1 MDHELIQLLEQISR
15 ERGISKEGLIQTIES
30 ALLSATK
37 KRYGPQNIKISID
50 PKSGRIEVFSIK
62 KIVEDVVNPQNEIPL
77 DEAKRIDPDKE
88 IGDSIEIR
96 LDFKDLGRIAAQT
109 AKQVILQRVKEAERE
124 IIFNEFKKKEG
135 QMIHGIILRQEKG
148 AYIIDLGRT
157 EGILPH
163 KEQIPKEG
171 FRRGDRVRAYIL
183 EVKDSAKG
191 PQIIL
196 SRTHPGLVARL
207 FEMEVPEI
215 YEGIIEIKGV
225 VREAGDRAKIGVFS
239 KDPEVD
245 PVGAC
250 VGLKGSRVQAVVR
263 ELRGEKIDIIPWSDD
278 PRVLISRAL
287 SPSTVEK
294 VGINKEAKSAL
305 VVVSDQQLSLAIG
318 KKGQNVR
325 LAAKL
330 TGWDID
336 IISSEEYK
344 RERAEETERD
354 MERSIDVDL
363 AKNMP
368 ITMLPGVGDKI
379 VKILQEAGY
388 KSVGDIVS
396 SSEEALIAIPGIGEK
411 TAQRLI
417 KGARDALAPSGSAH
431 TENQVQG
438 EPEDEQNR
446 DGET

>member
-1 MDHELIQLLEQISR
+1 MSHELIQLLEQISK
-15 ERGISKEGLIQTIES
+15 ERGISKESLIQTIES
-30 ALLSATK
+30 ALVSAAK

-50 PKSGRIEVFSIK
+50 PKTGRIEVFSVK
-62 KIVEDVVNPQNEIPL
+62 KIVEAVTNYQNEIAL
-77 DEAKRIDPDKE
+77 DEARKIDPAKVP
-88 IGDSIEIR
+88 GDVIEVR

-109 AKQVILQRVKEAERE
+109 AKQVILQKVKEAERE
-124 IIFNEFKKKEG
+124 IIFKEFKKKEG
-135 QMIHGIILRQEKG
+135 QMVHGVILRQEKG
-148 AYIIDLGRT
+148 AYIIDLGKT

-163 KEQIPKEG
+163 KEQIPRES
-171 FRRGDRVRAYIL
+171 FRRGDRVRTYIL
-183 EVKDSAKG
+183 EVRDSSKG

-239 KDPEVD
+239 KDAEVD

-294 VGINKEAKSAL
+294 VGINMEAKSAL

-325 LAAKL
+325 LASKL

-336 IISSEEYK
+336 IISSEEYEK
-344 RERAEETERD
+344 ERAKEAEKEMETAIEEEKARKTP
-354 MERSIDVDL
+354 L
-363 AKNMP
+363 
-368 ITMLPGVGDKI
+368 TTLQGVGDRI
-379 VKILQEAGY
+379 AKILEEAGY
-388 KSVGDIVS
+388 KTVEDIAS
-396 SSEEALIAIPGIGEK
+396 LTTERLKAIPGIGEK
-411 TAQRLI
+411 TAQKII
-417 KGARDALAPSGSAH
+417 KGAKEVLALSES
-431 TENQVQG
+431 TLKENQVQG
-438 EPEDEQNR
+438 KDA
-446 DGET
+446 ET